1 MKIRVIYGAFLLQYG
16 IDEWVSKQRI
26 SSWDSQRCAT
36 NQMGISLGTSYSS
49 ESSYFFL
56 WRACHEILPVRSE
69 ITRRHISSYPFCP
82 FCHQHVETSVHALF
96 KCHAISFIW
105 SEGPFNMDIDLPVQ
119 NFQHL
124 FQLLKDKLDGDT
136 FHLACLI
143 SWKIWELRNNFV
155 HDNMRFYLCDI
166 VPWCR
171 DFLHFYHTA
180 LLQVFTTTMRSIFI
194 NFDAAFPRGDSY
206 QIDAVARDHGGRCVG
221 WIARKFVGRPDLVV
235 GEARAAFEALLWARF
250 RRWNSF
256 ILDGDNLQ
264 VINSLGDKELDFLSA
279 FSIYQE
285 ESLRVSQEF
294 SVISCSFIG

>member
-1 MKIRVIYGAFLLQYG
+1 
-16 IDEWVSKQRI
+16 
-26 SSWDSQRCAT
+26 
-36 NQMGISLGTSYSS
+36 
-49 ESSYFFL
+49 
-56 WRACHEILPVRSE
+56 
-69 ITRRHISSYPFCP
+69 
-82 FCHQHVETSVHALF
+82 
-96 KCHAISFIW
+96 
-105 SEGPFNMDIDLPVQ
+105 MDIDLPVQ

-155 HDNMRFYLCDI
+155 HDNMRFYPCDI
-166 VPWCR
+166 VPWCL
-171 DFLHFYHTA
+171 DFVHFYHTA
-180 LLQVFTTTMRSIFI
+180 LLQVFTTTMLSHQSTWQAPSLGRIKI
-194 NFDAAFPRGDSY
+194 NFDAAFPRGYSY
-206 QIDAVARDHGGRCVG
+206 QIEAVARDHGGICVG
-221 WIARKFVGRPDLVV
+221 WIARKFVGRPDPVV

-250 RRWNSF
+250 RRWNSI

-285 ESLRVSQEF
+285 ESLRVIQEF